1 MMKTQLWRRCVAPA
15 RKSPRCVT
23 TTMTSFMNM
32 FISEQRQYASN
43 GTGRKKMIQPADDDP
58 IIAEI
63 RRFREEYLARF
74 GYDWDLIA
82 QDLRNVAKDWPA
94 GRVSFDKNDPN
105 RNR

>member
-1 MMKTQLWRRCVAPA
+1 MNNTDAT
-15 RKSPRCVT
+15 RKL
-23 TTMTSFMNM
+23 
-32 FISEQRQYASN
+32 
-43 GTGRKKMIQPADDDP
+43 IQPADDDP

-63 RRFREEYLARF
+63 RRFREEYLASF